1 MLNKQSTFIGYINK
15 VLASD
20 IFIKS
25 IPENYF
31 TDIDNKKIKI
41 NLNDI
46 EYSMIIKIKNN
57 TLMLVD
63 TEEDYDVELITTPIT
78 LILFILSK
86 GSDKFSSKIII
97 NGDIE
102 TANKFNKFLSSSE
115 KIKEIVIHILGEDR
129 ASQLE
134 DKSGRLINFFKD
146 LFKKSSKDIVDLLT
160 DDLSFIASKADIDRY
175 LDDVDD
181 LKSRTDKLYQ
191 KYKDVK

>member
-1 MLNKQSTFIGYINK
+1 MLNKELSFIGYVNK
-15 VLASD
+15 VLASN
-20 IFIKS
+20 IFVKS

-41 NLNDI
+41 NLKDI
-46 EYSMIIKIKNN
+46 EYSIIIKIKDN
-57 TLMLVD
+57 TLLLID
-63 TEEDYDVELITTPIT
+63 EEDDYDVELIATPIT

-102 TANKFNKFLSSSE
+102 TANKFNKFLGSSE
-115 KIKEIVIHILGEDR
+115 KIKEIVIHLLGEDR

-134 DKSGRLINFFKD
+134 DKSGKLITFFKD
-146 LFKKSSKDIVDLLT
+146 SFKKSSKDVIDLLT
-160 DDLSFIASKADIDRY
+160 DDLNFITSKTDINQY

-191 KYKDVK
+191 KYKDV

>member
-1 MLNKQSTFIGYINK
+1 MLNKELTFIGYMNK

-20 IFIKS
+20 IFVKS
-25 IPENYF
+25 IPKNYF
-31 TDIDNKKIKI
+31 ADIDNKKIKI
-41 NLNDI
+41 NLKDI
-46 EYSMIIKIKNN
+46 EYNIIIKIQNN
-57 TLMLVD
+57 TLLLD
-63 TEEDYDVELITTPIT
+63 EENDYDVELIATPIT

-86 GSDKFSSKIII
+86 GSDKFSSKIVI

-129 ASQLE
+129 TSQLE
-134 DKSGRLINFFKD
+134 DKSARLITFFKD
-146 LFKKSSKDIVDLLT
+146 IFRKSSEDMIDLLT
-160 DDLSFIASKADIDRY
+160 EDLSFIASKADINQY
-175 LDDVDD
+175 LDDVDN